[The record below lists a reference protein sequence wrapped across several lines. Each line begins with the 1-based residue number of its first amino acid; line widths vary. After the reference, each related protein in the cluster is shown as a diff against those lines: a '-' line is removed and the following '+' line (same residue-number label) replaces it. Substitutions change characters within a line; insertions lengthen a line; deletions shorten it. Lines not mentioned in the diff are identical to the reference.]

1 MCFVKPQLTFELLRL
16 SVFNPCLLWC
26 DLPDSCTVWECVNE
40 RSEACGFSWLAPHAE
55 RSKWELALFRKCFRS
70 FFLSFFLDY
79 ISGLLDCLCFLWRD
93 QNGHAALDGTDKKT
107 KKPKS
112 CWVFGKWTQR
122 PRSSLSRGWKSSSLL
137 AQCDITCLNYYHR
150 NNSDVISF
158 TLLNWLTLW
167 RGLIRM
173 W

>member
-1 MCFVKPQLTFELLRL
+1 MWFVWLMYSMRMCEWAKRSLWVFLARSSCREIQVRARL
-16 SVFNPCLLWC
+16 IQEVF
-26 DLPDSCTVWECVNE
+26 
-40 RSEACGFSWLAPHAE
+40 
-55 RSKWELALFRKCFRS
+55 S
-70 FFLSFFLDY
+70 FFLSFLLDY

-93 QNGHAALDGTDKKT
+93 QNGHAALDGTDKKPQ
-107 KKPKS
+107 KAKVMLS
-112 CWVFGKWTQR
+112 WTQR

-137 AQCDITCLNYYHR
+137 ARCDITCLNYYHR